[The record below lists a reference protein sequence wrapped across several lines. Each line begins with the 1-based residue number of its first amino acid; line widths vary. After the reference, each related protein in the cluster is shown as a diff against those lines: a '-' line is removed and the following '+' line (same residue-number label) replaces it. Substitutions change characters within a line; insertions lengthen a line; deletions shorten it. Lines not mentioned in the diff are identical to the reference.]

1 MTSQGTYRASSLLI
15 IVIFLLFARVV
26 QLPIDTRFARNR
38 FAGVLVEG
46 LIILFVV
53 NVGLPLDQISH
64 CAAHLVMEGRWLGN
78 GEEGERRQL
87 STLEEAGQAAV
98 EVVVKWRPLP
108 TMVVVMLLTAINFAI
123 LTSASGLE
131 VVADQG
137 CCT

>member
-1 MTSQGTYRASSLLI
+1 M
-15 IVIFLLFARVV
+15 
-26 QLPIDTRFARNR
+26 
-38 FAGVLVEG
+38 
-46 LIILFVV
+46 
-53 NVGLPLDQISH
+53 DQISH
-64 CAAHLVMEGRWLGN
+64 CAAHLVVEGRWLRN

-137 CCT
+137 RCT